1 MKAKGIRIFGKKLRP
16 RHPFKDLSFFG
27 NKSLNARQ
35 QSIFLKILENVYTL
49 YQMISV
55 IHTVQTHIGTLLL
68 AVHEPVLGEA
78 LHLLPVP
85 GDAEGQGV
93 P

>member
-1 MKAKGIRIFGKKLRP
+1 M
-16 RHPFKDLSFFG
+16 
-27 NKSLNARQ
+27 
-35 QSIFLKILENVYTL
+35 
-49 YQMISV
+49 MSV
-55 IHTVQTHIGTLLL
+55 IRTVQTHIGRLLL

-93 P
+93 RRLVVLHPVDKLSHEVADPGKIGLNI

>member
-1 MKAKGIRIFGKKLRP
+1 M
-16 RHPFKDLSFFG
+16 
-27 NKSLNARQ
+27 
-35 QSIFLKILENVYTL
+35 KILGNFYTL

-78 LHLLPVP
+78 LHLLSVP

-93 P
+93 PCLVILHPVDKLSHEVADPGKIGLNI